1 MKNDKFFKIGHLS
14 LLNDHLS
21 FEFGSLRRQKL
32 VNEFASFPNDV
43 SGEFISKNTFSNG
56 ARASR
61 PHAGQRPAFHSAL
74 HVVLLMNSP
83 ET

>member
-43 SGEFISKNTFSNG
+43 SGEQKSDD
-56 ARASR
+56 
-61 PHAGQRPAFHSAL
+61 AGKAPPSGEEVIKPL
-74 HVVLLMNSP
+74 
-83 ET
+83 